1 LSLKVN
7 STVYNINT
15 NSHYFYTTREIN
27 MKKLVPVLT
36 IVLAALSS
44 TAFADEQIEI
54 GKKIYERAFGRGCG
68 TCHDIASNPQLTT
81 LIKAG
86 QLDRARFETVLK
98 EGKGGMPKAIEEI
111 MKTKAVEKAGYGED
125 QAVDALYK
133 YLETK

>member
-1 LSLKVN
+1 
-7 STVYNINT
+7 
-15 NSHYFYTTREIN
+15 
-27 MKKLVPVLT
+27 MKKSLITLGFALV
-36 IVLAALSS
+36 ALSGQV
-44 TAFADEQIEI
+44 FADEQIEI

-68 TCHDIASNPQLTT
+68 TCHDIASNPQLTV

-86 QLDRARFETVLK
+86 QLDRAKFENVLK

-111 MKTKAVEKAGYGED
+111 MKNNAVVKAGYGED